1 MVFDE
6 RGGILVSASCVDPP
20 VVLGGP
26 PLWGLQSLEVVLVI
40 VMLGGR
46 RRAPLRASRVEGE
59 VTLRRGSA
67 RRIAAQLHVK
77 AG

>member
-6 RGGILVSASCVDPP
+6 RGGILASASCVDPP
-20 VVLGGP
+20 VLGGP
-26 PLWGLQSLEVVLVI
+26 PLWGLQSLEVAQVI